1 MDDNNTPAG
10 GAQEVQKTNLTG
22 EIRQQIL
29 LFLLQGSKNGRL
41 HWGIRSEYY
50 QQYIADRQL

>member
-1 MDDNNTPAG
+1 MDLDDTLAG
-10 GAQEVQKTNLTG
+10 GAQDVQKTNLTD

-50 QQYIADRQL
+50 QQYIADHQL